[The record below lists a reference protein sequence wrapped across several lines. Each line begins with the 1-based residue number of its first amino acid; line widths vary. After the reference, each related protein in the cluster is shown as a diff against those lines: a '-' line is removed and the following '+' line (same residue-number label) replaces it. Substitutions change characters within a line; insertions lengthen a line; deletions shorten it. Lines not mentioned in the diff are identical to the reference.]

1 MRKSFH
7 RHGLV
12 SYVATLAIAVVA
24 AALADATVV
33 NVLGE
38 SSFRKITSLT
48 LLGDSILAIGG
59 VL

>member
-38 SSFRKITSLT
+38 SSFRDVTSLT

>member
-12 SYVATLAIAVVA
+12 SYVATLAVAVVA
-24 AALADATVV
+24 AALADAAVV

-38 SSFRKITSLT
+38 SSFRDITSLT

>member
-38 SSFRKITSLT
+38 SSLRDVTSLT

>member
-12 SYVATLAIAVVA
+12 SYVATLAVAVVA
-24 AALADATVV
+24 AALADAAVV
-33 NVLGE
+33 NAPGE
-38 SSFRKITSLT
+38 SGFRDIASLT